1 MSPEVLRVLRPLV
14 YAITFFG
21 LVVVTLGMLFPSTRT
36 ALASWIHRRD
46 ALSDEAYAELS
57 QMRHEIALL
66 RNEVA
71 ELRSL
76 LPGVGTALPS
86 SSATG
91 RLPGGR

>member
-71 ELRSL
+71 ESRS
-76 LPGVGTALPS
+76 PGVDTALPS